1 MGRNLMEGLSLLTL
15 HSHVELQEEEV
26 DPMEVA
32 VVMGPVVVE
41 AATLEGVVA
50 VVNASNAVKLV
61 TGLGIAPLAAE
72 EGGVIA
78 VAAEVG
84 EVIVTVGVMEEEEVG
99 AGVTEEEVIVTVL
112 GQVTDIPVA
121 VRGVVHLDMTE
132 VDIAIDQVLMIDP
145 VVVAAAGEDLEIID
159 LISSRKSILME
170 LASLTSFFA
179 NRFAVHFS
187 RSLANVPLIA
197 VASLNF

>member
-32 VVMGPVVVE
+32 VVM
-41 AATLEGVVA
+41 
-50 VVNASNAVKLV
+50 
-61 TGLGIAPLAAE
+61 
-72 EGGVIA
+72 
-78 VAAEVG
+78 AEVG
-84 EVIVTVGVMEEEEVG
+84 EVIVTVGVMEEVG
-99 AGVTEEEVIVTVL
+99 AGVMEEVMIVTAL
-112 GQVTDIPVA
+112 GRVTDIPVA